1 MPYLPKHIILKNK
14 EERRILA
21 GHLWVFSNEVREV
34 HGSPAA
40 GDVVELV
47 AASGK
52 SLGVGFYNPK
62 SLIAVR
68 LLSPHVTE
76 INNQFFSDRLKHAL
90 ALRHKLYP
98 HSDWFRLVHSESDA
112 LPGLVVDKF
121 NDILSIQTFSAGMES
136 CLPLICDAL
145 DDLLHPAAIVE
156 RNESPLRELEG
167 LPQRTSVLRGTVS
180 PVTLV
185 DGDVRYLVDVL
196 EGQKTGFFLDQR
208 ENRLRIRRFASGAR
222 VLDCFCNDGGFSLH
236 AARAGAERVT
246 AIDTSAEAVRRTES
260 NAAANGLSVECVQGD
275 VFEKLKE
282 LGLKGDKFDVVVLD
296 PPSFTKSR
304 KNVTGAKQG
313 YRDLHSRAFSVLKP
327 GGILLTASCSHHIEQ
342 STFLEVIDQ
351 AARKG
356 GRSLQILEQSGAAPD
371 HPTLYAMPETAY
383 LKFFVMRVL

>member
-1 MPYLPKHIILKNK
+1 MPYLTKHIILKNK

-21 GHLWVFSNEVREV
+21 GHMWVFSNEVREV
-34 HGSPAA
+34 RGSPAA

-68 LLSPHVTE
+68 LLSPVVTG
-76 INNQFFSDRLKHAL
+76 INAQFFSERLQQAL
-90 ALRHKLYP
+90 SLRGKLYP
-98 HSDWFRLVHSESDA
+98 DADWFRLVHSESDG

-121 NDILSIQTFSAGMES
+121 NGILSIQTFSAGMES
-136 CLPLICDAL
+136 RLAVICDIL
-145 DDLLHPAAIVE
+145 EDMLKPAAIVE

-167 LPQRTSVLRGTVS
+167 LPLRTSVLRGAIS

-208 ENRLRIRRFASGAR
+208 ENRRRIRRFSTGAH
-222 VLDCFCNDGGFSLH
+222 VLDCFCNDGGFALH
-236 AARAGAERVT
+236 AARAEAASVT
-246 AIDTSAEAVRRTES
+246 AIDISADAIRRT
-260 NAAANGLSVECVQGD
+260 AANATSNGLQIECVQAD
-275 VFEKLKE
+275 VFEQLKE
-282 LGLKGDKFDVVVLD
+282 FGSQGRTFDVVVLD
-296 PPSFTKSR
+296 PPSFTKSK

-313 YRDLHSRAFSVLKP
+313 YRDLHMRAFAVLKS

-342 STFLEVIDQ
+342 ATFLEVIDQ
-351 AARKG
+351 AARKA
-356 GRSLQILEQSGAAPD
+356 GRSIQILEQSGAAPD

-383 LKFFVMRVL
+383 LKFIVMRVL